1 MVGMTV
7 NAKTIVK
14 SDVPLRVLGSLLV
27 VFAYFVIV
35 YIDVTVGVAL
45 SLTGDALALP
55 FFIRTKAWDV
65 VAMIGFLSCVSISK
79 LAQGLF
85 T

>member
-1 MVGMTV
+1 M
-7 NAKTIVK
+7 KY
-14 SDVPLRVLGSLLV
+14 DVPLRVLGSALV

-45 SLTGDALALP
+45 SLTGDCLALP

-65 VAMIGFLSCVSISK
+65 VGMISVLSFVSISK
-79 LAQGLF
+79 LFSSLSGV
-85 T
+85 

>member
-1 MVGMTV
+1 MVGMTANV
-7 NAKTIVK
+7 EIIVK

-27 VFAYFVIV
+27 VFAYLVIV

-45 SLTGDALALP
+45 SLTGDCLALP